1 MAEFSE
7 KPVKPR
13 NGGGWLAA
21 GVFILLSML
30 ATYYMRVA
38 TNLAG
43 IGEKM
48 EYINQIKS
56 FPDNGVP
63 LRTTYTGIGPLDTFF
78 SFLVS
83 AFLPGAAG
91 WDRGFYV
98 LQSYFLVSFFPIV
111 TIISIESCRKRNHF
125 ALTSFTSIWALFYQT
140 VGGAVIVPLY
150 YLAYLRDSRGSQYWS
165 AESRRVP
172 LAYAKALL
180 PALIIGYLVPT
191 ILMFLPYSEENYWTT
206 QGTVALWQPSPWF
219 VNAILWACSSF
230 YARSGTEAEESVST
244 LADVKYLGSIYSVA
258 FIASAIAHVVTMSV
272 CLFSG
277 DWQHSFGHVFV
288 PDNITHDTPLS
299 DALRM
304 IFQVDFWIISA
315 ASLVWAYVAVWDLKR
330 IGKTNVSLIQTAAAI
345 LLGSIV
351 VGPAAAVTGVWY
363 WREHIMAKK
372 MSP

>member
-1 MAEFSE
+1 
-7 KPVKPR
+7 
-13 NGGGWLAA
+13 
-21 GVFILLSML
+21 
-30 ATYYMRVA
+30 
-38 TNLAG
+38 
-43 IGEKM
+43 
-48 EYINQIKS
+48 
-56 FPDNGVP
+56 
-63 LRTTYTGIGPLDTFF
+63 
-78 SFLVS
+78 
-83 AFLPGAAG
+83 
-91 WDRGFYV
+91 
-98 LQSYFLVSFFPIV
+98 
-111 TIISIESCRKRNHF
+111 
-125 ALTSFTSIWALFYQT
+125 
-140 VGGAVIVPLY
+140 
-150 YLAYLRDSRGSQYWS
+150 
-165 AESRRVP
+165 
-172 LAYAKALL
+172 
-180 PALIIGYLVPT
+180 
-191 ILMFLPYSEENYWTT
+191 MFLPYSEENYWTT